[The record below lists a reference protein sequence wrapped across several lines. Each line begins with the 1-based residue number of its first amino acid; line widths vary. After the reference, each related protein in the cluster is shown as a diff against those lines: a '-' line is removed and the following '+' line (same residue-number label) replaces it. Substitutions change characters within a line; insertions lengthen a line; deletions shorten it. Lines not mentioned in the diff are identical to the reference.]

1 MIRQSTKADVPE
13 MVGLS
18 ARKRKQYA
26 EYSPVFWRMADGA
39 SNLQRAFF
47 DGLVVDPSWICLVHE
62 NGNGISGFII
72 AHVTT
77 APPVYDPG
85 GKVCIIDDFAVA
97 KPTLWATVGMALQGE
112 AERRAA
118 VAGAVISIIVCGQRD
133 IPKRNALLD
142 SGSELASEWYV
153 RPIKAID

>member
-1 MIRQSTKADVPE
+1 
-13 MVGLS
+13 MVELS

-26 EYSPVFWRMADGA
+26 EYSPVFWRMANNA
-39 SNLQRAFF
+39 SNLQHAFF

-62 NGNGISGFII
+62 NGNGIDGFIM

-85 GKVCIIDDFAVA
+85 GKVCIINDFAVA
-97 KPTLWATVGMALQGE
+97 EPTLWATAGMALQDE

-133 IPKRNALLD
+133 ISKRTALLN
-142 SGSELASEWYV
+142 SGSEVASEWYI
-153 RPIKAID
+153 RSIKANG